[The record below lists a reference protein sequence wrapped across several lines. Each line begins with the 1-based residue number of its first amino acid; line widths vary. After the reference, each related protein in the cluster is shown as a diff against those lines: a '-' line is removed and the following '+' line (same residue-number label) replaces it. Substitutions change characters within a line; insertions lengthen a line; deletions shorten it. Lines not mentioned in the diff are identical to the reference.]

1 MKKEKK
7 SLKEKCWAFFD
18 AHPKVTI
25 FMDLLDVISNR
36 FVLVYTA
43 FFAVILIGIPVIAIY
58 SALPAEIRGELSAI
72 LGTLLSVVVMPL
84 VLNNYNRKK
93 DGIAKRFEKNSSL
106 YIKLSELLVTILTH
120 KEDTV
125 NNTLKVQ
132 QYIRDNYPQMCLS
145 FPTSLI
151 SNLYSVYRNCK
162 NGNYANVRYF
172 GEKCLMAI
180 RREGG
185 VGKEFQFS
193 SLILEAMQDNILPA
207 KDIISEESKVN

>member
-1 MKKEKK
+1 MKKAKK
-7 SLKEKCWAFFD
+7 SFKEKCWAFFD

-58 SALPAEIRGELSAI
+58 SGLPAEIRGELSAI

-93 DGIAKRFEKNSSL
+93 DGIAKRFEKNNSL

-207 KDIISEESKVN
+207 KDTKSEKSKVN

>member
-1 MKKEKK
+1 MKKAKK
-7 SLKEKCWAFFD
+7 SFKEKCWAFFD

-36 FVLVYTA
+36 FVLVYTV

-93 DGIAKRFEKNSSL
+93 DGIVKRFEKNNSL

-185 VGKEFQFS
+185 VRKEFQFS
-193 SLILEAMQDNILPA
+193 SLILEAMQDNILPP
-207 KDIISEESKVN
+207 KDTKSEESKVN